1 MEWRAVLT
9 VLVVSAAPLS
19 ELRGGIPL
27 ALALGFPPG
36 IAWALALLGNLVPL
50 PFLLWGLPK
59 VLPWLEK
66 LPGALGRA
74 VRAYFSWRRRHAR
87 GWARYGPW
95 FLFLLV
101 AVPLPGTGLWTAA
114 LVAALLG
121 IPGRKAAGPLAAGV
135 GLAGLLVLLG
145 SLGLLRLFGD

>member
-1 MEWRAVLT
+1 MEWREVLT
-9 VLVVSAAPLS
+9 VVAVSAAPVS
-19 ELRGGIPL
+19 ELRGGLPL

-36 IAWALALLGNLVPL
+36 IGFALALLGNLVPL

-59 VLPWLEK
+59 VVPWLEK
-66 LPGALGRA
+66 LPGGLGQA
-74 VRAYFSWRRRHAR
+74 VRTYFSWRRRHAER
-87 GWARYGPW
+87 WTRYGPW
-95 FLFLLV
+95 LLFFVV
-101 AVPLPGTGLWTAA
+101 AVPLPGTGLWTGA

-121 IPGRKAAGPLAAGV
+121 IPGPRAAGPLVAGV